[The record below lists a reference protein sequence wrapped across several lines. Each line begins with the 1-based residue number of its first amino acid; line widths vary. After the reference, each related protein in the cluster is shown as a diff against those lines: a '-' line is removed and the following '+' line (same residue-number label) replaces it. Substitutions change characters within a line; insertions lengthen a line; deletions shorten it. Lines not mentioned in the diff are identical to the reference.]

1 MRSTP
6 SQVPMRSALPRRVEP
21 EWLDELPADD
31 PRAVRSRRDLK
42 RVNRW
47 MGSMSIL
54 LRELDRVVLE
64 HAGDAAAAAPPHLV
78 ELGAGDGSLMLRIAR
93 QRKAQWPGMR
103 LTLLDREP
111 VVDAATLA
119 EFRKLGWQ
127 VDVAAVDVFDWL
139 AQPHDERRNIVCT
152 NLFVHHFAGQQLEQL
167 LQGIALMTGTQAFV
181 CLEPRRSR
189 FALGGSHLLGAI
201 GCNAVTRHDA
211 VLSVHAGFRDG
222 ELGALWPSAS
232 QHGSE
237 WNVRESAAGIF
248 SHLFA
253 ATRA

>member
-6 SQVPMRSALPRRVEP
+6 SHAPIQMRAGLPRRVEP

-42 RVNRW
+42 RVNRL
-47 MGSMSIL
+47 MGSVSIL
-54 LRELDRVVLE
+54 LRELDRVV
-64 HAGDAAAAAPPHLV
+64 DAAAATPPHLV

-93 QRKAQWPGMR
+93 QRKSQWRGMR

-139 AQPHDERRNIVCT
+139 VQPHHERKAIVCA
-152 NLFVHHFAGQQLEQL
+152 NLFVHHFAGQHLEQL
-167 LQGIALMTGTQAFV
+167 LQGIAQRAQAFV
-181 CLEPRRSR
+181 CLEPRRAR
-189 FALGGSHLLGAI
+189 IALAGSHLLGAI

-222 ELGALWPSAS
+222 ELRALWPSTS
-232 QHGSE
+232 QSGGE
-237 WNVRESAAGIF
+237 WNLSESAAGLF
-248 SHLFA
+248 SHVFN
-253 ATRA
+253 ATRV